1 MKQDLNLGMYV
12 RCPIDDEY
20 PEEPRRFILGQVIDI
35 DRFENIVT
43 VEFHDMDGIGTVF
56 GVPSTNE
63 YSLDEV
69 SHCEIQKNCKVIITS
84 ISKEGLILACSEEQ
98 DGNYFNYYV
107 QVMNQ
112 GKKYIEQIS
121 EYNLRT
127 SFVNSNINPIEQM
140 KNYEFNNPIWY
151 QYRQIVANSVHTL
164 QNATFGFETLV
175 GSRVFLLPHQVD
187 TIVRAISESPCRFM
201 LADEVGL
208 GKTIQ
213 AAVIKKGLQKRFGDL
228 RVLIIAPESLVHQ
241 WKNELSYKFW
251 ENIEI
256 WNEGIRSISNE
267 CIMPLEKISSLAG
280 KTVMNQSWDLCI
292 VDETHRL
299 TRMDE
304 EYKAIF
310 MLSKKVEH
318 LLLLS
323 ATPIQS
329 RQTEFLKL
337 LRLLDPKKY
346 ANMPENQFEELLEK
360 QSFLSGKIHAMV
372 RDIGDYYEDELAE
385 DYLDDLEEIAEKLN
399 DPIFD
404 QIVDEIDINS
414 DDKGY
419 EKVLLALAYIGEH
432 YQLERKVIRHRRK
445 ELDDKLPARH
455 LDVYTYW
462 MQGAGEGFYES
473 DTYESLL
480 QYLEEISQN
489 NTERHDTAVFIRLFL
504 SAMSSSPWALVSLL
518 KQRINK
524 INKKKETVPEYVQSL
539 PDLPLLKEEAK
550 FLKPLIQNVKRWTQA
565 VKDEFERIDE
575 LYNDPDLIKGRLMHV
590 MDYLSQSVDEKFII
604 FTSWTETA
612 IWFKNKLK
620 QIFGDDA
627 VTAFYKGLDDE
638 ELQQAVDEFQNN
650 QKCRILVSD
659 ELGGEGRNFQMADE
673 VIHIDLPWSPSM
685 LEQRIG
691 RLDRI
696 GRDKEVTSV
705 VFYSEESIE
714 EELFKL
720 WDEGL
725 NIFKESLSGLEIA
738 LGDIEENVNKAL
750 LTNIRYGLA
759 DVLSDMQHSLDE
771 MRKKVEQERYFDIA
785 RQLDTNIQEQLLN
798 LIDKFDS
805 GLLGD
810 TMMSWSSLVG
820 FRGRSTENGQVLIF
834 GKDNVNIR
842 GMLKSMKNTMFV
854 PPMMREYHKR
864 AEKAGEVRGTFNREL
879 AVKRENLGFFAPGNT
894 FFDSIVNNAYGSEL
908 GRCCAFMR
916 KEAPVNWKGF
926 VFTWSVNIN
935 SKYLLEEKENI
946 EYLFTAQGYIPLDHI
961 MTVEGLAAEDIDDI
975 DLTMLKEQIH
985 RRDRA
990 IHLGER
996 KSSKFVEFQ
1005 NLFPKEEWIP
1015 RVEEAYHNN
1024 YQKMKTR
1031 VHQMVD
1037 LDRAKRDLQRRVDAI
1052 RASNLYYNRVS
1063 AEEDR
1068 KIKHLQVVYDKVLEG
1083 LKEPEIVLESIAFVW
1098 LVNDQ

>member
-1 MKQDLNLGMYV
+1 MQPKLNLGMYV

-20 PEEPRRFILGQVIDI
+20 PEHPRRFILGQIIDI
-35 DRFENIVT
+35 DNFQNIVI
-43 VEFHDMDGIGTVF
+43 VEFHDMDNIGAVF
-56 GVPSTNE
+56 GVPSTKE
-63 YSLDEV
+63 YSLNEV
-69 SHCEIQKNCKVIITS
+69 SHCEIQKKCKTIITS
-84 ISKEGLILACSEEQ
+84 KSKEGVILAKSEEH
-98 DGNYFNYYV
+98 DGNYYIYFV
-107 QVMNQ
+107 EVIDQGRKIIDQV
-112 GKKYIEQIS
+112 S
-121 EYNLRT
+121 EYNLRV
-127 SFVNSNINPIEQM
+127 SFVNSNINPIQQM
-140 KNYEFNNPIWY
+140 KTYEFNNPIWY

-213 AAVIKKGLQKRFGDL
+213 AAVIKKGLQKRYGNL

-251 ENIEI
+251 ENTNV
-256 WNEGIRSISNE
+256 WNGEVGSIPNQI
-267 CIMPLEKISSLAG
+267 IMPLEKITNPAG
-280 KTVMNQSWDLCI
+280 QKLMNQSWDLCI

-299 TRMDE
+299 TKLDE

-310 MLSKKVEH
+310 TLSKKIEH

-329 RQTEFLKL
+329 RQVEFLKL

-346 ANMPENQFEELLEK
+346 SDMAESQFEKLLEK
-360 QSFLSGKIHAMV
+360 QSFLSGKIHSML
-372 RDIGDYYEDELAE
+372 RDIGDYHEDELAE
-385 DYLDDLEEIAEKLN
+385 DYLDDLEEIANKLH
-399 DPIFD
+399 DTIFD
-404 QIVDEIDINS
+404 QIVSEIDIHS
-414 DDKGY
+414 DDEGY

-455 LDVYTYW
+455 LDVCSYW
-462 MQGAGEGFYES
+462 MQGTGEGYHES

-480 QYLEEISQN
+480 QYLEKILQNIS
-489 NTERHDTAVFIRLFL
+489 ERHETAMFIRQFL
-504 SAMSSSPWALVSLL
+504 SAMFSSPWALNSLL
-518 KQRINK
+518 NQRMNK
-524 INKKKETVPEYVQSL
+524 INKKKESL
-539 PDLPLLKEEAK
+539 PIITQPLPNLPVLKEEAK
-550 FLKPLIQNVKRWTQA
+550 FLVPLIQNAKKWKQA
-565 VKDEFERIDE
+565 VIDEFERLDE
-575 LYNDPDLIKGRLMHV
+575 LYNDPDLIKGRLMHIV
-590 MDYLSQSVDEKFII
+590 DYLSQSVDEKFII

-612 IWFKNKLK
+612 IWFKKMLL
-620 QIFGDDA
+620 QIFGDET

-638 ELQQAVDEFQNN
+638 QLQRAADEFQNN
-650 QKCRILVSD
+650 PKCRILVSD
-659 ELGGEGRNFQMADE
+659 ELGGEGRNFQIADE
-673 VIHIDLPWSPSM
+673 VIHIDIPWSPSI

-696 GRDKEVTSV
+696 GRNKKVKSL
-705 VFYSEESIE
+705 VFFSEESIE

-725 NIFKESLSGLEIA
+725 NIFNESLSGLEIA
-738 LGDIEENVNKAL
+738 LGDIEENVNRAL

-759 DVLSDMQHSLDE
+759 NVLSDMKHSLDE
-771 MRKKVEQERYFDIA
+771 MRKKVDQERYFDIA
-785 RQLDTNIQEQLLN
+785 RQLDANIQEQLLN

-805 GLLGD
+805 GLLAD

-820 FRGRSTENGQVLIF
+820 FRGHSMENGQVITF
-834 GKDNVNIR
+834 GKDFVNIR
-842 GMLKSMKNTMFV
+842 SMFKSMKNTMFV

-864 AEKAGEVRGTFNREL
+864 AERIGEVRGTFNREL
-879 AVKRENLGFFAPGNT
+879 AVRRENLAFFAPGNT

-916 KEAPVNWKGF
+916 KGAPVNWKGF

-935 SKYLLEEKENI
+935 SKFLLQEKEKI
-946 EYLFTAQGYIPLDHI
+946 ESLFTAQGYIPLEHI
-961 MTVEGLAAEDIDDI
+961 MTVEGLTEEDVNI
-975 DLTMLKEQIH
+975 DLTILKEQIY

-996 KSSKFVEFQ
+996 KTRRFLEFQ
-1005 NLFPKEEWIP
+1005 NQFSKEMWNP
-1015 RVEEAYHNN
+1015 RVEEAYLNN
-1024 YQKMKTR
+1024 YEITKKKIS
-1031 VHQMVD
+1031 QMID

-1052 RASNLYYNRVS
+1052 RASNLYYNRLS
-1063 AEEDR
+1063 NEEDR
-1068 KIKHLQVVYDKVLEG
+1068 KIKHLQMVYDKVLEG

-1098 LVNDQ
+1098 LVND